1 MVPRMGRTPRRR
13 PRPFGRRQRSNR
25 DAQTV
30 ISEDRALRIARGHA
44 CENCGE
50 YSYKRLTVKLATDK
64 DRTELGET
72 WHAFKTCG
80 VCGMEHEMGIDAEG
94 EIVYVS

>member
-1 MVPRMGRTPRRR
+1 MPKITL
-13 PRPFGRRQRSNR
+13 
-25 DAQTV
+25 
-30 ISEDRALRIARGHA
+30 ERAERIAKAHA

-50 YSYKRLTVKLATDK
+50 YSYKKLKVKPATK
-64 DRTELGET
+64 EQREQLSTA
-72 WHAFKTCG
+72 WIAAKTCG

>member
-1 MVPRMGRTPRRR
+1 MARITL
-13 PRPFGRRQRSNR
+13 
-25 DAQTV
+25 
-30 ISEDRALRIARGHA
+30 DRAERIAKGHA

-50 YSYKRLTVKLATDK
+50 YSYKKLKVKPAPRGTEPDSVAWLAYK
-64 DRTELGET
+64 V
-72 WHAFKTCG
+72 CG